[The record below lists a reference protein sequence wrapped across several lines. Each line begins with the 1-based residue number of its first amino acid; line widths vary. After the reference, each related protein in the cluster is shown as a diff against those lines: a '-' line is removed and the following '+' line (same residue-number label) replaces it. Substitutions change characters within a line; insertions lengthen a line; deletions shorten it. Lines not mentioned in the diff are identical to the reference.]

1 MIRRE
6 FVGTIAGSLG
16 ASVLAGET
24 AAPAGT
30 AAPIGTEWRDA
41 FPALSQQVNGHPL
54 TYLDTAAT
62 SLRPRPVIDA
72 LLRFYETD
80 NANPS
85 AALHTLARRANAAM
99 EGARATIARFIGAA
113 DPLEVVFT
121 RGTTEGLNLVAS
133 T

>member
-16 ASVLAGET
+16 ASVLAGKASEPA
-24 AAPAGT
+24 AAPASVP
-30 AAPIGTEWRDA
+30 ASWRDA
-41 FPALSQQVNGHPL
+41 FPALAQEVNGHPL

-62 SLRPRPVIDA
+62 PLRPTSVIDA
-72 LLRFYETD
+72 LVRFYETD